1 MAEVEK
7 SPDETKALVEKSLD
21 DREIVTDPLVYVQGR
36 LVRLQDAARGTN
48 IGDGRVE
55 GK

>member
-1 MAEVEK
+1 MSEV
-7 SPDETKALVEKSLD
+7 DESKATKELVEKSLD

-48 IGDGRVE
+48 IGDGRE